1 MNDLAALL
9 ALIGIVLLVL
19 YASRRNFLSPLFR
32 VTPIPFWCYFLP
44 MIFGAAGFLTRESP
58 IHLLLSKQLLPIC
71 LVFLLIGTDLRSL
84 IQMGKT
90 AFIAMLTAAIG
101 ILVGAWGTFAL
112 FGRWLGE
119 NSWMGFGALSASWI
133 GGSMNM
139 LAVKE
144 SIGVPDSIFAPL
156 VIVDAFLSYSWM
168 GILIAASGWQE
179 RWNDSLPSVI
189 ARSPAL
195 SLSPPKADAPLA
207 QKGGTTKQ
215 SSFKNEI
222 ASTGF
227 AGLAMTI
234 FLFLIVAIFISFS
247 CQWLGSKLPPVG
259 GLFTAY
265 TWTVLLVSTFSLL
278 LSLTPLSRFANDKTT
293 KFGYF
298 LLFLL
303 LTSIG
308 ARVDISAIAQAPLFL
323 AAGIVWIL
331 IHALVLLAAG
341 RFFKIPLF
349 FLATAS
355 QANIGGPA
363 SAPIVAA
370 VYQPQMASVGLLMAI
385 LGNVLGTYLGLL
397 SASVCR
403 AIGN

>member
-1 MNDLAALL
+1 MPLTF
-9 ALIGIVLLVL
+9 LILVGIVLLVS
-19 YASRRNFLSPLFR
+19 YGSRLKFFSSLFR
-32 VTPIPFWCYFLP
+32 ITPVPFWCYFLP
-44 MIFGAAGFLTRESP
+44 MIFGAFGFLTHESP
-58 IHLLLSKQLLPIC
+58 IYPLLSKQLLPIC

-84 IQMGKT
+84 VKMGKI
-90 AFIAMLTAAIG
+90 ALIAMLTGTIAI
-101 ILVGAWGTFAL
+101 LAGAWVTFAL

-139 LAVKE
+139 LAIKE
-144 SIGVPDSIFAPL
+144 SIGVPDSIFTPL
-156 VIVDAFLSYSWM
+156 IIVDAFLSYSWM

-179 RWNDSLPSVI
+179 KWNDTIGMPTQNKTHSHAERGNERNVDFLRGRDAI
-189 ARSPAL
+189 NCAPAKK
-195 SLSPPKADAPLA
+195 P
-207 QKGGTTKQ
+207 Q
-215 SSFKNEI
+215 
-222 ASTGF
+222 
-227 AGLAMTI
+227 MTI
-234 FLFLIVAIFISFS
+234 LLLLIIAIFISLS
-247 CQWLGSKLPPVG
+247 CQWLGSKMPAAG
-259 GLFTAY
+259 GLFTSY
-265 TWTVLLVSTFSLL
+265 TWTVLLVTTSSLL
-278 LSLTPLSRFANDKTT
+278 LSLTPLSRLTSDKTT

-323 AAGIVWIL
+323 LAGIVWIS
-331 IHALVLLAAG
+331 IHAAILLAAG

-355 QANIGGPA
+355 QANIGGPV

-370 VYQPQMASVGLLMAI
+370 VYQPQLASVGLLMAI
-385 LGNVLGTYLGLL
+385 LGNVMGTYLGLL

-403 AIGN
+403 LIEG

>member
-1 MNDLAALL
+1 MLL
-9 ALIGIVLLVL
+9 TFLILVGTVLLVS
-19 YASRRNFLSPLFR
+19 YGSRVKFLSPLFR
-32 VTPIPFWCYFLP
+32 ITPVPFWCYFLP
-44 MIFGAAGFLTRESP
+44 MIFGAVGFLTRESP
-58 IHLLLSKQLLPIC
+58 IYPILSKQLLPIC

-84 IQMGKT
+84 VKMGKI
-90 AFIAMLTAAIG
+90 ALIAMLTGTVG
-101 ILVGAWGTFAL
+101 ILAGAWMTFAL
-112 FGRWLGE
+112 FGRWLPE

-179 RWNDSLPSVI
+179 KWDQGMEFKGNVDFLRSRGAINCAPTKKSRPSLF
-189 ARSPAL
+189 
-195 SLSPPKADAPLA
+195 SLL
-207 QKGGTTKQ
+207 
-215 SSFKNEI
+215 
-222 ASTGF
+222 STGF
-227 AGLAMTI
+227 VGPAMTI
-234 FLFLIVAIFISFS
+234 LLFLIIAIFISLS
-247 CQWLGSKLPPVG
+247 CQWLGSKMPAVG
-259 GLFTAY
+259 GLFTPY
-265 TWTVLLVSTFSLL
+265 TWTVLLVTTSSLL
-278 LSLTPLSRFANDKTT
+278 LSLTPLSRFTNDKTT

-308 ARVDISAIAQAPLFL
+308 ARVDISAIAKAPLFL
-323 AAGIVWIL
+323 VAGIVWIL
-331 IHALVLLAAG
+331 IHAAILLAAG

-370 VYQPQMASVGLLMAI
+370 VYQPQLASVGLLMAI
-385 LGNVLGTYLGLL
+385 LGNVMGTYLGLV
-397 SASVCR
+397 SAWVCR
-403 AIGN
+403 WVVR

>member
-1 MNDLAALL
+1 MLL
-9 ALIGIVLLVL
+9 TFLILVGTVLLVS
-19 YASRRNFLSPLFR
+19 YGSRVKFLSPLFR
-32 VTPIPFWCYFLP
+32 ITPVPFWCYFLP
-44 MIFGAAGFLTRESP
+44 MIFGAVGFLTRESP
-58 IHLLLSKQLLPIC
+58 IYPLLSKQLLPIC

-84 IQMGKT
+84 VKMGKI
-90 AFIAMLTAAIG
+90 ALIAMLTGTIG
-101 ILVGAWGTFAL
+101 ILAGAWITFAL
-112 FGRWLGE
+112 FGRWLPE
-119 NSWMGFGALSASWI
+119 KSWMGFGALSASWI

-168 GILIAASGWQE
+168 GILIAASGWQGKWDDTLGMPTQSVGMRIKLSCHSE
-179 RWNDSLPSVI
+179 RSLRDSGDEVKNLVPTLRVGTPIGLVI
-189 ARSPAL
+189 
-195 SLSPPKADAPLA
+195 
-207 QKGGTTKQ
+207 
-215 SSFKNEI
+215 
-222 ASTGF
+222 
-227 AGLAMTI
+227 TI
-234 FLFLIVAIFISFS
+234 LLFLLIAVSISLS
-247 CQWLGSKLPPVG
+247 CQWLGSKMPAAG
-259 GLFTAY
+259 GLFTSY
-265 TWTVLLVSTFSLL
+265 TWTVLFVTTLSLL
-278 LSLTPLSRFANDKTT
+278 LSLTPLSRFTSDKTT

-308 ARVDISAIAQAPLFL
+308 ARVDISAIAKAPLFL

-331 IHALVLLAAG
+331 IHALILLAAG
-341 RFFKIPLF
+341 RVFKIPLF

-370 VYQPQMASVGLLMAI
+370 VYQPQLASVGLLMAI
-385 LGNVLGTYLGLL
+385 LGNVMGTYLGLL

-403 AIGN
+403 AIGS